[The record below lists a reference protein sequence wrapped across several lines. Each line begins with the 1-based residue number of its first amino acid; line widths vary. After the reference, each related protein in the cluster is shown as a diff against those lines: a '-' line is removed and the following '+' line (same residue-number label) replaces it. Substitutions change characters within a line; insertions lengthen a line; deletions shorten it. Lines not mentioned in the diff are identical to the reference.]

1 MYGKNIFLF
10 VCWGRFPLSS
20 KSDYYL
26 VIVFCFVLYFFLL
39 KLAYFFQRSIIFF
52 GRLCPIAFNASHAR
66 QITVYC

>member
-39 KLAYFFQRSIIFF
+39 KLAYFFQRSIIFLDACV
-52 GRLCPIAFNASHAR
+52 R
-66 QITVYC
+66 